1 MQLLAKTTI
10 RTFLTFA
17 LLAPAAA
24 FAGPIVYDI
33 KDGSSGG
40 FTAGWLHSAT
50 SNASGGYWMNGNIA
64 SISGE
69 ITIDWS
75 SGAAS
80 GSVST
85 DAGDT
90 DFGQGSGDWELEIT
104 GGSTTG
110 TGIFAGGVD
119 LLVSLDYDLFL
130 NGSTTAKDSG
140 TFYFADRN
148 FTGQVNSANDSEI
161 YLWGNNW
168 LNKAGGSNVDRDI
181 HIAAGGIAMGIDLYG
196 AARPVPEP
204 TVLFIFGTGL
214 LGLALRRRLKLV

>member
-10 RTFLTFA
+10 RTLLTFA

-40 FTAGWLHSAT
+40 FTASWLHAAT
-50 SNASGGYWMNGNIA
+50 GAASGGYWKSGDKA

-69 ITIDWS
+69 IIINWDT
-75 SGAAS
+75 GEAS

-85 DAGDT
+85 DATDT
-90 DFGQGSGDWELEIT
+90 NFGQGSGDWELKII
-104 GGSTTG
+104 GGKTEG
-110 TGIFAGGVD
+110 VGIFAGGDD

-130 NGSTTAKDSG
+130 GGSTTAYDSG
-140 TFYFADRN
+140 TFYFAERS
-148 FTGQVNSANDSEI
+148 FTGDVNSATNSEI

-168 LNKAGGSNVDRDI
+168 LNSAGSSNQDRID
-181 HIAAGGIAMGIDLYG
+181 HIAAGGIALGIDLYG
-196 AARPVPEP
+196 TGTPVPEP
-204 TVLFIFGTGL
+204 AALFIFGTGL
-214 LGLALRRRLKLV
+214 LGLALSRRRKLV